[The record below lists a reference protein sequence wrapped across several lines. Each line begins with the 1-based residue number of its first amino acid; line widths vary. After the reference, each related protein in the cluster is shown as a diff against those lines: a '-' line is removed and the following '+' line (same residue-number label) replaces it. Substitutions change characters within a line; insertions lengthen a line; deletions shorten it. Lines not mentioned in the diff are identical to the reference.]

1 MAFNL
6 TVTGTF
12 LELDRSK
19 YTERMKEH
27 IRICFR
33 EGIRAAVKAAAGP
46 QFPVQTGMAKAAW
59 KKVGQALAFGKRI
72 GVGVNITPTRNAEA
86 PRTNFPSGKSI
97 EAGLE
102 TSRPVFEEE
111 GFRFRFRLS
120 AGAFHYRKGLF
131 RDVVPSLIRARNEYR
146 RVFLE
151 CFRRKFPKLRPSIR
165 TRVRKGA

>member
-6 TVTGTF
+6 TVIGTF
-12 LELDRSK
+12 LELDKIK
-19 YTERMKEH
+19 YSERLKKH
-27 IRICFR
+27 IQICFR
-33 EGIRAAVKAAAGP
+33 EGIRAAVRAAAGP
-46 QFPVQTGMAKAAW
+46 QFPIQTGMALASW

-72 GVGVNITPTRNAEA
+72 GVGVNITPIRNAEV
-86 PRTNFPSGKSI
+86 PRTNFPKGKSI

-120 AGAFHYRKGLF
+120 AGAFHYRRGLF
-131 RDVVPSLIRARNEYR
+131 SDVVPSLIRARNAYR
-146 RVFLE
+146 RTFLD

-165 TRVRKGA
+165 TRVRIGQ